1 MSISWFFCILSRDKV
16 YLRNN
21 HIVQKCYTKDTV
33 FTYTLF
39 HPFNIQKS
47 LQLQLLTCTVILCR
61 QGWQNSIRHNLSLN
75 ECFVKVKYQAFFYLL
90 FCIVQPEKR
99 GGSRVVSV
107 EPSCFAYGQFFLFH
121 LKRTRSTA
129 KNRFQRLGTK
139 EGALILIWHM
149 LQIARL
155 ALSYFCFYF
164 TLSHTS
170 QKTSR
175 ARICSDLC

>member
-47 LQLQLLTCTVILCR
+47 LQLQLLTCTVILFR

-75 ECFVKVKYQAFFYLL
+75 ECFVKVKYLLRHFLFTYLYCPARKEGGHEWYQTNRPASHTVSFFISFKTHSLCKEPFPAFRD
-90 FCIVQPEKR
+90 KR
-99 GGSRVVSV
+99 GS
-107 EPSCFAYGQFFLFH
+107 
-121 LKRTRSTA
+121 
-129 KNRFQRLGTK
+129 
-139 EGALILIWHM
+139 
-149 LQIARL
+149 
-155 ALSYFCFYF
+155 FYF
-164 TLSHTS
+164 EKKLSS
-170 QKTSR
+170 
-175 ARICSDLC
+175 